1 MIADPYLATKDIGER
16 RIIVSYHIRTHLPKG
31 NMSCEWYMKNYPLWH
46 SRAFYVF
53 DRNWNNA
60 LRHTFTAEEI
70 NEWENI
76 KKGINQL
83 KCKKMHLHNT
93 IYTNYTK
100 DKIIELFKDEYV
112 RLKSIPGFG
121 HFTFGKYNKYR
132 KKGSPSEGTIRK
144 FFKTTKNFYI
154 QVTKIYPDIYFDPIM
169 IYTEDDY
176 KYSIEAAYKKYDF
189 ISYGILNYSNGYIDA
204 NTYAKRYGSVEN
216 ACKKFNIPYDNE
228 TLYSKI
234 FLYVKKIVEEL
245 LPSIEIIKEKQWPEW
260 LFYKKPLKVDMFLP
274 FFNLAIEVDGEQHYN
289 PNSIFYKDD
298 PEGFKDQQIRD
309 EIKNVRLPEHN
320 ITLIRIRDYEIDDT
334 AEKIRYYVELLKTI
348 QEYCAY

>member
-1 MIADPYLATKDIGER
+1 MIADPYLATNNIEER
-16 RIIVSYHIRTHLPKG
+16 KIIVSYHMKTHLSKN
-31 NMSCEWYMKNYPLWH
+31 NMSCKWYRKNYPLWYG
-46 SRAFYVF
+46 RTCYVF
-53 DRNWNNA
+53 NKWNNA
-60 LRHTFTAEEI
+60 LQYTFTTEEI
-70 NEWENI
+70 NEWEKI
-76 KKGINQL
+76 KKEISGIKITKLNIA
-83 KCKKMHLHNT
+83 NA
-93 IYTNYTK
+93 IYTK
-100 DKIIELFKDEYV
+100 DKIIELFKSEYI

-154 QVTKIYPDIYFDPIM
+154 QVTKTYPNIYFDPIM
-169 IYTEDDY
+169 VYTEDDY
-176 KYSIEAAYKKYDF
+176 KYSIEAAYKKYGF
-189 ISYGILNYSNGYIDA
+189 ISYGILNYDNGYISGR
-204 NTYAKRYGSVEN
+204 TYIDRYGSIEN

-228 TLYSKI
+228 NLNSKI

-260 LFYKKPLKVDMFLP
+260 LFYKNPLRVDMFLP
-274 FFNLAIEVDGEQHYN
+274 IFNLAIEVDGEQHYN
-289 PNSIFYKDD
+289 PNSIFWKDD

-334 AEKIRYYVELLKTI
+334 AEKIKYYVELLKTI